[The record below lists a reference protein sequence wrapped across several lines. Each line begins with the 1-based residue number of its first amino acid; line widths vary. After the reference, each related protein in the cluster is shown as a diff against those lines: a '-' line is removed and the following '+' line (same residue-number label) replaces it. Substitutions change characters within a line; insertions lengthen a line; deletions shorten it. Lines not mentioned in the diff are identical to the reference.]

1 MPSTLVVSGDEGP
14 CPAGT
19 VPPARHAAPG
29 FPSNGAAALGSSAD
43 MSSDAR
49 DHPHASDDPDLTPA
63 PDAVRPSAPAATFRG
78 VTSAW
83 RLRSEKPGSVRRT
96 LADRLVD
103 VRNLGSLVRFGDAG
117 YGQIAPPS
125 GLAGAEV
132 AGRRL
137 AEAIARGQRITIH
150 GDYDFDGIAGASIL
164 ARMIR
169 LLAPAH
175 PVDVVL
181 PDRYTTGY
189 GLSVEG
195 VRAIRDAGT
204 DLLVAVDC
212 GITAHEAI
220 EAAVAAGLETL
231 VLDHHTL
238 ATDDAGGLDLPA
250 ASIVVHPRLPVTGVE
265 RVGDDEICG
274 AAIAFKVAWALG
286 VAHHGSE
293 RLPEPAKRE
302 LVEATTLAGLGTIAD
317 VMPLTGEN
325 RGLATLALRHLPA
338 TTNPGLRAL
347 LVESGYDAAA
357 GAVHEETIAFQL
369 APRVNALGRFG
380 SPMPALELLCDL
392 ADDDAG
398 RERARVLAAEI
409 TRRNEDRRAE
419 EKRIVEQAIARAEA
433 EGQLADDHP
442 IIVLADPGWKRGL
455 VGPACAKLVERFGR
469 PVLLAE
475 ACDDG
480 FARGSARSIDGYS
493 IHDGLLAAAG
503 HLERFGGHA
512 AAAGFTLRT
521 DRVEDLRVALVT
533 HARGAMSD
541 DVDRLVPV
549 VEIDCRAEITE
560 LARLDA
566 LQDLRQL
573 APFGAGHPKP
583 SVLIETVRPI
593 ETRWVGGDR
602 NTLQLSFA
610 AEGNR
615 TVKAVWFRA
624 GAHRDEIEAALK
636 RGPIDVVASPD
647 IDHWRGRPQP
657 KLMITDL
664 RPSGE

>member
-1 MPSTLVVSGDEGP
+1 MSIADGITDPQTDARTGPADGDRGVMAAWRFRQP
-14 CPAGT
+14 T
-19 VPPARHAAPG
+19 VP
-29 FPSNGAAALGSSAD
+29 GAAG
-43 MSSDAR
+43 
-49 DHPHASDDPDLTPA
+49 
-63 PDAVRPSAPAATFRG
+63 
-78 VTSAW
+78 
-83 RLRSEKPGSVRRT
+83 RT
-96 LADRLVD
+96 LADRLLR
-103 VRNLGSLVRFGDAG
+103 VRAIPGLVRFGDAS
-117 YGQIAPPS
+117 YRQIVPPS
-125 GLAGAEV
+125 GLAGAEA

-137 AEAIARGQRITIH
+137 ADALARGERITIH
-150 GDYDFDGIAGASIL
+150 GDYDFDGVAGASIL

-169 LLAPAH
+169 LLSPGH
-175 PVDVVL
+175 PLEVVL

-195 VRAIRDAGT
+195 VRAIRETGT

-220 EAAVAAGLETL
+220 DAAVDAGLETL

-238 ATDDAGGLDLPA
+238 STDERGAVHLPA
-250 ASIVVHPRLPVTGVE
+250 ASIVVHPGLPVDGVD
-265 RVGDDEICG
+265 RIGDDEICG

-325 RGLATLALRHLPA
+325 RGLATLALRHLPRTA
-338 TTNPGLRAL
+338 NPGLRAL
-347 LVESGYDAAA
+347 LVESGHDPVIE
-357 GAVHEETIAFQL
+357 AVHEETIAFQL

-398 RERARVLAAEI
+398 RARARTLAIEI
-409 TRRNEDRRAE
+409 SGVNERRRAE
-419 EKRIVEQAIARAEA
+419 EKRIVEEAIVRAEA

-442 IIVLADPGWKRGL
+442 VIVLASPNWKRGL

-480 FARGSARSIDGYS
+480 LARGSARSIVGYS
-493 IHDGLLAAAG
+493 IHDGMLAAAG
-503 HLERFGGHA
+503 HFERFGGHA
-512 AAAGFTLRT
+512 AAAGFTVRTEGIDGLR
-521 DRVEDLRVALVT
+521 RSLVE
-533 HARGAMSD
+533 HARAAMRDSA
-541 DVDRLVPV
+541 RSMVPT
-549 VEIDCRAEITE
+549 VEIDCRADIAE
-560 LARLDA
+560 LSRLEA
-566 LQDLRQL
+566 LQGLREL

-583 SVLIETVRPI
+583 TVLIETVRPI
-593 ETRWVGGDR
+593 ETRWVGGDG

-615 TVKAVWFRA
+615 IVKAVWFRA
-624 GAHRDEIEAALK
+624 GAHKGEIEAALK

-647 IDHWRGRPQP
+647 INHWRGRLEP
-657 KLMITDL
+657 KLMISDL
-664 RPSGE
+664 RPSRG

>member
-1 MPSTLVVSGDEGP
+1 MSIADGISDPRSDHALAPRSPGGVI
-14 CPAGT
+14 GT
-19 VPPARHAAPG
+19 WR
-29 FPSNGAAALGSSAD
+29 
-43 MSSDAR
+43 
-49 DHPHASDDPDLTPA
+49 
-63 PDAVRPSAPAATFRG
+63 FRG
-78 VTSAW
+78 
-83 RLRSEKPGSVRRT
+83 PGDRISGGT
-96 LADRLVD
+96 LADRLLG
-103 VRNLGSLVRFGDAG
+103 VRAMPDLVRFGDAG
-117 YGQIAPPS
+117 YAQIVGPS
-125 GLAGAEV
+125 GLAGAEA

-137 AEAIARGQRITIH
+137 ADAIARGERITIH

-169 LLAPAH
+169 LLAPGH
-175 PVDVVL
+175 PLEVVL

-195 VRAIRDAGT
+195 VRAIRDQGS

-220 EAAVAAGLETL
+220 AGGAELGLETL
-231 VLDHHTL
+231 VLDHHTI
-238 ATDDAGGLDLPA
+238 ATAVDGGVDLPA
-250 ASIVVHPRLPVTGVE
+250 ASIVVHPRLPVDGVD

-286 VAHHGSE
+286 VAHHGSD

-317 VMPLTGEN
+317 VMPLVGEN
-325 RGLATLALRHLPA
+325 RGLATLALRHLPKTA
-338 TTNPGLRAL
+338 NPGLRAL
-347 LVESGYDAAA
+347 LVESGHDFAI

-398 RERARVLAAEI
+398 RARARSLAIEI
-409 TRRNEDRRAE
+409 SKRNEDRRAE
-419 EKRIVEQAIARAEA
+419 EKRIVEQAMARAEA

-442 IIVLADPGWKRGL
+442 VIVLADPGWKRGL
-455 VGPACAKLVERFGR
+455 VGPACAKLTERFGR

-475 ACDDG
+475 ACEDG
-480 FARGSARSIDGYS
+480 FARGSARSIEGYS
-493 IHDGLLAAAG
+493 IHDGLLAASA
-503 HLERFGGHA
+503 HLDRFGGHA
-512 AAAGFTLRT
+512 AAAGFTVRT
-521 DRVEDLRVALVT
+521 DRVEDLRRTLVD
-533 HARGAMSD
+533 HARAAMD
-541 DVDRLVPV
+541 DAVDRLVPIV
-549 VEIDCRAEITE
+549 DIDCCADIVE
-560 LARLDA
+560 LSRLDE
-566 LQDLRQL
+566 LQGLRQL

-583 SVLIETVRPI
+583 TMLIETVRPI
-593 ETRWVGGDR
+593 ETRWVGSDR

-615 TVKAVWFRA
+615 IVKAVWFRA

-636 RGPIDVVASPD
+636 RGPIDLVASPD
-647 IDHWRGRPQP
+647 IDHWRGRAQP

-664 RPSGE
+664 RPSGG